1 MRSIK
6 LPYNGFG
13 DEGSE
18 RGDKVT
24 LVGRK
29 EEREAWVIE
38 ECLVVKRKIIGVW
51 LWEKGGSCGISE
63 GYGGREKGL
72 LVRGTVW

>member
-1 MRSIK
+1 MDESVRSIK

-18 RGDKVT
+18 RVDKVT

-51 LWEKGGSCGISE
+51 L
-63 GYGGREKGL
+63 
-72 LVRGTVW
+72 